1 VKKSKQKTKFHRK
14 KRKVNGKLMIAASAF
29 LFSGL
34 MVLGSTY
41 AWFVSEDDRT
51 NHFVG
56 TRLSAEIVEDFEP
69 NFEWSFG
76 TKVKKVVQVKNT
88 GDVPAFIRL
97 KLYEYLLLFQ
107 VDVTDQTGNGNLAVS
122 TNAVQPTVNQANVQT
137 WTAAAKAGGTYH
149 YKNNYYIAKQAV
161 MPKDAAD
168 SYKWQDSQRE
178 KTALHW
184 LSLNFPAN
192 IYTTKPASSTKNY
205 WLYQDGYFYYS
216 ELLQPNEMTEPL
228 LQSVHLRLDAPNK
241 FKGALYKLEPVMD
254 AHDATN
260 VLLSSWNIQSPSPA
274 YELYSGRLID

>member
-1 VKKSKQKTKFHRK
+1 MKKSKKKTKFHRK
-14 KRKVNGKLMIAASAF
+14 KSKVSNKLLIAVSAF

-56 TRLSAEIVEDFEP
+56 SRLSAEIVEDFEP
-69 NFEWSFG
+69 NFEWSLG

-97 KLYEYLLLFQ
+97 RLYEYLLLFKI
-107 VDVTDQTGNGNLAVS
+107 DVTDQTGNGNLAVS
-122 TNAVQPTVNQANVQT
+122 ASEIQPLVKQENPQT
-137 WTAAAKAGGTYH
+137 WTAAANAGGTYQ

-161 MPKDAAD
+161 VPKNEAD

-178 KTALHW
+178 QSALHW

-192 IYTTKPASSTKNY
+192 IYTKKPTGATKNY

-254 AHDATN
+254 AHDATR
-260 VLLSSWNIQSPSPA
+260 VLLSSWNIQSSSPA
-274 YELYSGRLID
+274 YELYSGQLID